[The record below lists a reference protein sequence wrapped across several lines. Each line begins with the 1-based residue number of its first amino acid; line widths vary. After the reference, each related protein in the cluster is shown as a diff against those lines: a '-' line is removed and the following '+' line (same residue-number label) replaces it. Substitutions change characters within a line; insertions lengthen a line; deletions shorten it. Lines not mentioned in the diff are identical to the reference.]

1 MSLLS
6 LEFAAFFA
14 AVALLRAAAPRRL
27 RPALLLAAGL
37 AFYGSFGLGFL
48 GLLILQIGLVYG
60 AALAFD
66 GAGTRRKKALWAACL
81 VLALAPLVIFKYL
94 PFLVQSASSVAQAL
108 GAGRP
113 LPVPR
118 LVLPLGISFYTLRS
132 LSYLIDVYR
141 GRLKA
146 VRRPVPLALALSFFP
161 QILAGP
167 IDRPAAF
174 LSRLAADLPLT
185 PSGVLDGGRRIVWG
199 LFQKLV
205 VADQLARFVGPV
217 FARPQDQAGLGV
229 LLGVFLYSIQIYSD
243 FAGYSDIAIGL
254 SAWLGLPAPENFRTP
269 YFSRSLA
276 EFWTRWHIT
285 LSAWLRDYLF
295 MPVSSA
301 LSRRIRG
308 ERWGLWRADYVIYA
322 GGTLAAM
329 LICGLWHGAGWTFVL
344 WGAAHAAVLI
354 LSRLTRK
361 ARIRIL
367 RKLGVGKA
375 NRAADALRRLTTF
388 ALVSLAWVL
397 FRSPSLGGAGEVLGR
412 ISLRLPERGRGPM
425 SFYFGLAVLF
435 ILLELLM
442 KPRGSADAPPPV
454 ARIPAPAQ
462 IAVYALVLCLT
473 ILLGAAGSAEF
484 LYFRF

>member
-6 LEFAAFFA
+6 LEFAVFFA

-27 RPALLLAAGL
+27 RPALLLAASL

-48 GLLILQIGLVYG
+48 GLLVLQIGLVYG

-66 GAGTRRKKALWAACL
+66 GAVARRKKALWAAS
-81 VLALAPLVIFKYL
+81 VTLALAPLVIFKYL
-94 PFLVQSASSVAQAL
+94 PFLAESASSVLQAL
-108 GAGRP
+108 GSGRP
-113 LPVPR
+113 LPIPR

-141 GRLKA
+141 GRLRA
-146 VRRPVPLALALSFFP
+146 LRQPIPLALAISFFP

-174 LSRLAADLPLT
+174 LARLAATPPLA
-185 PSGVLDGGRRIVWG
+185 PAAVLDGGRRIVWG

-217 FARPQDQAGLGV
+217 FARPQDHAGLGV

-254 SAWLGLPAPENFRTP
+254 TGWLGLSAPENFRTP
-269 YFSRSLA
+269 YFSRSLS

-295 MPVSSA
+295 MPASSA
-301 LSRRIRG
+301 LSRRIRS
-308 ERWGLWRADYVIYA
+308 ERWCLWRADYVIYA
-322 GGTLAAM
+322 GGTAAAM
-329 LICGLWHGAGWTFVL
+329 LVCGLWHGAGWTFVL

-361 ARIRIL
+361 ARTRVL
-367 RKLGVGKA
+367 RKLGIGKA
-375 NRAADALRRLTTF
+375 NRAADVLRRLTTF
-388 ALVSLAWVL
+388 GLVSLAWVL

-412 ISLRLPERGRGPM
+412 ISLRLPTRALGPM
-425 SFYFGLAVLF
+425 GFYLGLAVLF

-442 KPRGSADAPPPV
+442 KPRGAGEAAAPV
-454 ARIPAPAQ
+454 TKIPAPAQ